1 MPTFD
6 QVVTGDK
13 LLYHDKE
20 FRKKIKGE
28 MPSKTSDLAND
39 DYTVKDAHYVHTDNN
54 YTTDQVNKLSGI
66 ESGAEVNVI
75 EKISLNGAVQTVKNK
90 AVALTVNIPTV
101 PTKVS
106 AFSNDANYVSKTE
119 MNTAINTAVA
129 NSGHLKRLKVDALPT
144 TNIDTN
150 TIYMV
155 PRTKAD
161 GDNKLDEYMYIN
173 NAWEKV
179 GASDVDLSGYA
190 KSADFTEITNTQ
202 IDSIIATALTDST
215 T

>member
-1 MPTFD
+1 MSTFD

-20 FRKKIKGE
+20 FRKKIKSE
-28 MPSKTSDLAND
+28 IPSKTSDLSND

-66 ESGAEVNVI
+66 EAGAEVNVI
-75 EKISLNGAVQTVKNK
+75 EKISLNGAVQTVKDK
-90 AVALTVNIPTV
+90 AVALTVDIPAI
-101 PTKVS
+101 PSNVS
-106 AFSNDANYVSKTE
+106 AFSNDADYVSKAE

-129 NSGHLKRLKVDALPT
+129 NSGHLKRLKVDALPST
-144 TNIDTN
+144 DIDTN
-150 TIYMV
+150 TIYMI
-155 PRTKAD
+155 PGEKPD
-161 GDNKLDEYMYIN
+161 GDNRFDEYMYIN
-173 NAWEKV
+173 DAWEKV
-179 GASDVDLSGYA
+179 GGSDVDLSGYA

-202 IDSIIATALTDST
+202 IDSIIATAFTDST

>member
-20 FRKKIKGE
+20 FRKKIKAE
-28 MPSKTSDLAND
+28 MPAKTSDLAND
-39 DYTVKDAHYVHTDNN
+39 DHTVKDANYVHTDNN

-66 ESGAEVNVI
+66 EAGAEVNVI
-75 EKISLNGAVQTVKNK
+75 EKISLNGAVQTVKDK

-101 PTKVS
+101 PSKVS

-119 MNTAINTAVA
+119 MTTAINTAVA
-129 NSGHLKRLKVDALPT
+129 NSGHLKRAKVDALPM

-150 TIYMV
+150 TIYMI
-155 PRTKAD
+155 PRTKPD
-161 GDNKLDEYMYIN
+161 GNNQLDEYMYIN
-173 NAWEKV
+173 SAWEKV

-190 KSADFTEITNTQ
+190 KSEDFTEITNTQ
-202 IDSIIATALTDST
+202 IDSIIETAFTDST